1 MILCDDSNKM
11 QLLRRDNKIVKDI
24 MSCINYDVNS
34 TDGGIQ
40 MKQSKV
46 PEIAKFDDIVSELLR
61 RGVVVLTH
69 RPTRWGYTV
78 DAVIPSAKVVVLK
91 MPDLTRQTKEA
102 MSMFQ
107 DLTSR
112 LGSDGY
118 RVLIVPKTSMNEEQ
132 IRAFCDRISVEPSP
146 AAA

>member
-1 MILCDDSNKM
+1 
-11 QLLRRDNKIVKDI
+11 
-24 MSCINYDVNS
+24 
-34 TDGGIQ
+34 

-69 RPTRWGYTV
+69 RPTRWGYIV

-91 MPDLTRQTKEA
+91 MPDLSRQTKEA

-112 LGSDGY
+112 LESDGY
-118 RVLIVPKTSMNEEQ
+118 RVLIVPKNSMNEEQ